1 MNTMII
7 ICTICDLEFAIAKTG
22 VLVQEY
28 FQKNKEIYRVWSAD
42 LLKCPK
48 CGIEIVSRFADKP
61 IAEHWNAEKMEDI
74 LRQASTRTF
83 GIDLFAWMEHLPKKK
98 K

>member
-7 ICTICDLEFAIAKTG
+7 ICTKCDREFQIETTG

-42 LLKCPK
+42 LMKCPK
-48 CGIEIVSRFADKP
+48 CERTVVSRFADKP
-61 IAEHWNAEKMEDI
+61 IAEHWNQEQMEYI
-74 LRQASTRTF
+74 LRQAATRTF
-83 GIDLFAWMEHLPKKK
+83 GKDLFAWMEFVSEKK
-98 K
+98 